1 MLHKAKLMRVYCI
14 QKSIWKINQRKTI
27 RYAKCDEFIKQR
39 NKLKEKK
46 ELLFYFVKKVKQ
58 TYNEQQFQYGQNVSV
73 SAVASM

>member
-14 QKSIWKINQRKTI
+14 QKSIWKRNQRKTI

-58 TYNEQQFQYGQNVSV
+58 TYNEQQFRYGQKVSV